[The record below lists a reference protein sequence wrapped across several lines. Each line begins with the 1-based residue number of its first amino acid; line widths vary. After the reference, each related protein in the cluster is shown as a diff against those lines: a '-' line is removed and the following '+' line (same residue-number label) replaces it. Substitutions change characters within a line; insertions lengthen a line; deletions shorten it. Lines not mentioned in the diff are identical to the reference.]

1 MNELVGKKVFYL
13 EPIDGIDVYVD
24 QFKLYRE
31 SGCDLS
37 VGPFVSETDKVYSK
51 EELIEIGNTY
61 DAVIGMHREAFTRDI
76 IMQCDKLQMITKTGI
91 GMDHVDIPAATE
103 KGILVTNT
111 PGQNTLTVAEHAIT
125 LMLALLKKLP
135 YEERHLREGFWR
147 DNSTLSEEIFHS
159 TIGLVGFGNIGKMV
173 ARRLQGWDCN
183 LIAYDPYLTE
193 EQIEGAGL
201 NVKKVDWE
209 TLWSVSDVV
218 SVHCPLTAETRG
230 LVGARELSLMK
241 PTAYLIN
248 TARGPIVKVKD
259 LNEAL
264 RAGKIAGAG
273 IDTHDG
279 PEPVLP
285 DYPLLD
291 LHENVILTPHNAGWA
306 GPGLARLAVVA
317 AQNTIDG
324 LTGKITNACNPEVES
339 FWRSRFFS

>member
-1 MNELVGKKVFYL
+1 MNELIGKKVFYL
-13 EPIDGIDVYVD
+13 EPIDGIDQYVD

-31 SGCDLS
+31 SGCDLTI
-37 VGPFVSETDKVYSK
+37 GPYVSETEKVYSK
-51 EELIEIGNTY
+51 DELIEIGNTY

-76 IMQCDKLQMITKTGI
+76 IMASNKLQMITKTGI

-125 LMLALLKKLP
+125 LMLTLLKKIP
-135 YEERHLREGFWR
+135 YNERHLREGHWR

-159 TIGLVGFGNIGKMV
+159 TIGIVGFGNIGKMV
-173 ARRLQGWDCN
+173 AKRLQGWDCI
-183 LIAYDPYLTE
+183 LQAYDPYLTK

-201 NVKKVDWE
+201 NVRKVDWE
-209 TLWSVSDVV
+209 TLWSTSDVITI
-218 SVHCPLTAETRG
+218 HCPLNTETRG
-230 LVGARELSLMK
+230 LVSAKELEMMK

-248 TARGPIVKVKD
+248 TARGPIVKVSD

-291 LHENVILTPHNAGWA
+291 LHENVILTTHNAGWA
-306 GPGLARLAVVA
+306 GPGLARLAIVA
-317 AQNTIDG
+317 AQNTITC
-324 LTGKITNACNPEVES
+324 LCGKIQNACNPEVEAL
-339 FWRSRFFS
+339 WRQRFFQ

>member
-1 MNELVGKKVFYL
+1 
-13 EPIDGIDVYVD
+13 
-24 QFKLYRE
+24 
-31 SGCDLS
+31 
-37 VGPFVSETDKVYSK
+37 
-51 EELIEIGNTY
+51 
-61 DAVIGMHREAFTRDI
+61 
-76 IMQCDKLQMITKTGI
+76 
-91 GMDHVDIPAATE
+91 
-103 KGILVTNT
+103 
-111 PGQNTLTVAEHAIT
+111 
-125 LMLALLKKLP
+125 
-135 YEERHLREGFWR
+135 
-147 DNSTLSEEIFHS
+147 
-159 TIGLVGFGNIGKMV
+159 
-173 ARRLQGWDCN
+173 
-183 LIAYDPYLTE
+183 
-193 EQIEGAGL
+193 
-201 NVKKVDWE
+201 
-209 TLWSVSDVV
+209 
-218 SVHCPLTAETRG
+218 
-230 LVGARELSLMK
+230 MK